1 MKNPI
6 IGAKVRFQPMYSD
19 EHIIENQLQFR

>member
-19 EHIIENQLQFR
+19 EHTIENQLQFR